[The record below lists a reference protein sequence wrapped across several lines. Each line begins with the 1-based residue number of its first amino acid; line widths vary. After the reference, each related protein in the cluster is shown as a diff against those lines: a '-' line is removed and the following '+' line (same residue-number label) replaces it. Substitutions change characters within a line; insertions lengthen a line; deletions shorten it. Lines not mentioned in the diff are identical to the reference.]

1 MSKPAPKF
9 PATSTETTTSEVMYS
24 EAEAAVRLGIS
35 KPSLLRLRG
44 EGRIGYYRIGSRVV
58 YSEAEHIR
66 PFLDSCNQQPGGD
79 GSQKGKAS

>member
-1 MSKPAPKF
+1 MNKQTPAFPAP
-9 PATSTETTTSEVMYS
+9 STQITTSEVTYS

-35 KPSLLRLRG
+35 KPTLLRLRA

-66 PFLDSCNQQPGGD
+66 PFLDSCNRQPGAN
-79 GSQKGKAS
+79 GSTSGK